1 MTPLS
6 IYLHIPFCRHRCS
19 YCDFNTY
26 TSLGDLQT
34 EYVAALLQEIRQV
47 AGMAH
52 QVQQLRPAET
62 LFFGGGTPSLLA
74 AEQVRSLIDGVEA
87 AFGFVPG
94 REVTLEAN
102 PETVAGDYLAAIR
115 QAGVNR
121 LSFGMQSADAAE
133 LTLLGRTHGVDTVYE
148 AVNKAQAAGFTNFNL
163 DLIYGLPDQN
173 MAGWE
178 RSLSTAL
185 EMKPPHLSLYCLTI
199 EEGTPMYRWLRDGRI
214 AIPDPDQAA
223 EQYEAACRILD
234 QAGYRHY
241 EISNWAL
248 PGYECRH
255 NLAYWRDHE
264 FLGFGAGAHGKAF
277 GQRYSLVRQPRVY
290 IRRMSTDLNTAY
302 PLSSAVAES
311 HVLDRLEAMSDRVIT
326 QLRLLQEGLDLM
338 AFKEQFGQTID
349 EAFDRLPGQLETW
362 GLLRREDG
370 RLLLTDRGR
379 FISNQVFYRFV

>member
-1 MTPLS
+1 MTPIS

>member
-1 MTPLS
+1 MTPIS

-47 AGMAH
+47 AAMAH

>member
-34 EYVAALLQEIRQV
+34 EYVAALLKEIREV
-47 AGMAH
+47 AGMAR

>member
-26 TSLGDLQT
+26 TSVGDLQS

-47 AGMAH
+47 AKTAR

-62 LFFGGGTPSLLA
+62 LFFGGGTPSLLT
-74 AEQVRSLIDGVEA
+74 AEQVRSLIDGVGT
-87 AFGFVPG
+87 AFGFAPG

-102 PETVAGDYLAAIR
+102 PETVDGHYLAAIR

-133 LTLLGRTHGVDTVYE
+133 LTLLGRTHGVETVYA
-148 AVNKAQAAGFTNFNL
+148 AVNQAQAAGFTNFNL

-173 MAGWE
+173 MAVWE
-178 RSLSTAL
+178 RSLRTAL

-199 EEGTPMYRWLRDGRI
+199 EEGTPMHRWLRDGRI

-223 EQYEAACRILD
+223 EQYEAACRIMA
-234 QAGYRHY
+234 QAGYCHY

-255 NLAYWRDHE
+255 NLAYWRDQE
-264 FLGFGAGAHGKAF
+264 FLGFGAGAHGKAL
-277 GQRYSLVRQPRVY
+277 GQRYALVRQPRVY
-290 IRRMSTDLNTAY
+290 IRRMSTDLDAPY
-302 PLSSAVAES
+302 PLSTAVAES
-311 HVLDRLEAMSDRVIT
+311 HVLDRPEAMSDRVIT
-326 QLRLLQEGLDLM
+326 QLRLLQEGLDLV
-338 AFKEQFGQTID
+338 AFNEQFGQTID
-349 EAFDRLPGQLETW
+349 EAFDGLPGQLESW
-362 GLLRREDG
+362 DLLRREDG
-370 RLLLTDRGR
+370 RLLLTERGW

>member
-1 MTPLS
+1 
-6 IYLHIPFCRHRCS
+6 
-19 YCDFNTY
+19 
-26 TSLGDLQT
+26 
-34 EYVAALLQEIRQV
+34 
-47 AGMAH
+47 MAR

-148 AVNKAQAAGFTNFNL
+148 AVNKAQAAGFINFNL

-173 MAGWE
+173 MTVWE

>member
-1 MTPLS
+1 
-6 IYLHIPFCRHRCS
+6 
-19 YCDFNTY
+19 
-26 TSLGDLQT
+26 
-34 EYVAALLQEIRQV
+34 
-47 AGMAH
+47 MAR

>member
-1 MTPLS
+1 MTPIS

-34 EYVAALLQEIRQV
+34 EYVAALLKEIRQV